1 MGKKGGGEGINTDTK
16 AHNGRKQ
23 NSATGVKMSNF
34 VANEG
39 SIRTYIYICIYR
51 VHATSLQFSQP
62 LVRNLCVY
70 CNFSL

>member
-1 MGKKGGGEGINTDTK
+1 MGKKRGGEGINTDTK

-39 SIRTYIYICIYR
+39 SIRTY
-51 VHATSLQFSQP
+51 TSLQFSQP

>member
-1 MGKKGGGEGINTDTK
+1 MGKKRGGEGINTDTK

-39 SIRTYIYICIYR
+39 SIRTYIY
-51 VHATSLQFSQP
+51 
-62 LVRNLCVY
+62 VY
-70 CNFSL
+70 IAYTRRRCNFLSH